1 MFHFSKMKK
10 YFSLVLFLFA
20 LNFAKSQYCN
30 VHNSSEIISPSK
42 EKAAAFLT
50 RFFKEKLTGSEL
62 YLTSE
67 KSSLAAHHFAFD
79 QKIDDISIAHSFVK
93 ISVANNGKIV
103 SIYEQL
109 VNVSEFQKLDYKPIL
124 LADFDMQNLKI
135 ESSEKVWWISHQLL
149 EPALEVTI
157 ENNEHKKARMV
168 YTQRG
173 LVDET
178 SLSFHFMQDSLVSGK
193 VFYPDPLTSSGNV
206 YGGNYRDFGDSDT
219 SALNNERVTKTFKV
233 EFDSPVFK
241 LQNPSLELQDLDND
255 GTPIATSTS
264 PNFDFT
270 RGQKGF
276 EDVNAFYH
284 ISIMQQR
291 LVDLGF
297 SISMYPR

>member
-1 MFHFSKMKK
+1 
-10 YFSLVLFLFA
+10 
-20 LNFAKSQYCN
+20 
-30 VHNSSEIISPSK
+30 
-42 EKAAAFLT
+42 
-50 RFFKEKLTGSEL
+50 
-62 YLTSE
+62 
-67 KSSLAAHHFAFD
+67 
-79 QKIDDISIAHSFVK
+79 
-93 ISVANNGKIV
+93 
-103 SIYEQL
+103 
-109 VNVSEFQKLDYKPIL
+109 
-124 LADFDMQNLKI
+124 
-135 ESSEKVWWISHQLL
+135 
-149 EPALEVTI
+149 
-157 ENNEHKKARMV
+157 MV

-219 SALNNERVTKTFKV
+219 SFLNNERVTKTFKV

-276 EDVNAFYH
+276 EDVNAYYH
-284 ISIMQQR
+284 ISINAAATGR
-291 LVDLGF
+291 L
-297 SISMYPR
+297 